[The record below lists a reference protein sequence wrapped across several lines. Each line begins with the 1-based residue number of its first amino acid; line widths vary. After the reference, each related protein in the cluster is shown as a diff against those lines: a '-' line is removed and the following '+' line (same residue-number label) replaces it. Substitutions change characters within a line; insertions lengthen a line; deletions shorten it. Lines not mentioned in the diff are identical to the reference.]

1 MEVVSPKDYSVASSP
16 FSSPNIGALLKIK
29 VITWS
34 QQTGLPVSVSVRVK
48 DKTFKLHKQFPL
60 TSKSGYF
67 KKRLNDTSEVEL
79 PETFPGG
86 PETFEMIA
94 MFVYGSSTLIDPF
107 NVVPLRCAAEFLEM
121 TEDHCSGNLCE
132 RFDLYLNQVV
142 LQSWDDTLIA
152 LQRCQMLLPWSE
164 DLLIVSRCI
173 ESLAFMA
180 CMEVLDP
187 ERRRDTPV
195 VKVEELASKDWSC
208 EIVKDVVSLDLW
220 MRDLIA
226 LPFDF
231 FKRVIGS
238 LRKQGMKEK
247 YVSPIIAFYAN
258 KWVLSKKTRQF
269 LESSCDKVGEGGMNS
284 KASVIL
290 QGVVDLLPVGDKA
303 RKVIPVGFYFALLSR
318 SLELGLRI
326 ESKAKLQDQITS
338 LLHFSQVEDFL
349 LPESGAES
357 MSSSMEFVTMESI
370 ISAYVASSSRVSH
383 TPEASRYRVA
393 ELWDAYLFNVAAD
406 PDMGPKRFM
415 ELIERVPPSYRQ
427 NHYPLYK
434 TINSFVK
441 THSGISQDDKG
452 AVCKYLDC
460 QRLSQE
466 ACIEAVQDELMPL
479 RLIVQALF
487 VQQLNTHKAFKE
499 CSDSFRYAH
508 CGDMSGS
515 LSSSRCPYSASQNL
529 GESPYTD
536 GPDLSSRPLSFLL
549 QKDNVMQNFKFSTT
563 DYESTSFRIQ
573 NLEQELV
580 SLKRSLQLHNIVTKA
595 EPNLIKS
602 QKMKPCGLETR
613 SQSKRRNPIGQATS
627 CISSVN
633 FASQRRNASRL
644 LQVFR
649 RITLFGS
656 RKLKR
661 KPGTPSQL
669 SK

>member
-1 MEVVSPKDYSVASSP
+1 MSC
-16 FSSPNIGALLKIK
+16 LL
-29 VITWS
+29 
-34 QQTGLPVSVSVRVK
+34 
-48 DKTFKLHKQFPL
+48 QFPL

-441 THSGISQDDKG
+441 VSKHS
-452 AVCKYLDC
+452 
-460 QRLSQE
+460 
-466 ACIEAVQDELMPL
+466 
-479 RLIVQALF
+479 
-487 VQQLNTHKAFKE
+487 AFFK
-499 CSDSFRYAH
+499 
-508 CGDMSGS
+508 
-515 LSSSRCPYSASQNL
+515 
-529 GESPYTD
+529 
-536 GPDLSSRPLSFLL
+536 SFL
-549 QKDNVMQNFKFSTT
+549 
-563 DYESTSFRIQ
+563 
-573 NLEQELV
+573 
-580 SLKRSLQLHNIVTKA
+580 
-595 EPNLIKS
+595 IK
-602 QKMKPCGLETR
+602 
-613 SQSKRRNPIGQATS
+613 
-627 CISSVN
+627 
-633 FASQRRNASRL
+633 
-644 LQVFR
+644 
-649 RITLFGS
+649 
-656 RKLKR
+656 
-661 KPGTPSQL
+661 
-669 SK
+669 

>member
-1 MEVVSPKDYSVASSP
+1 MQVVSPKDYSVASSP

-34 QQTGLPVSVSVRVK
+34 QQTGLPVSVRVRVK
-48 DKTFKLHKQFPL
+48 DKMFNLHKFPL

-67 KKRLNDTSEVEL
+67 KKMLNDTSEVEL

-94 MFVYGSSTLIDPF
+94 SFIYGSSTLIDPF
-107 NVVPLRCAAEFLEM
+107 NVVALRCAAEFLEM

-132 RFDLYLNQVV
+132 RFDLYMNQVV

-187 ERRRDTPV
+187 ERMRDTPV
-195 VKVEELASKDWSC
+195 VTVEELTSQAWSSEIMKDA
-208 EIVKDVVSLDLW
+208 VSQDLW
-220 MRDLIA
+220 MKDLIA

-247 YVSPIIAFYAN
+247 YVSPIIVFYAN

-269 LESSCDKVGEGGMNS
+269 WESSCDKIGEGGINS

-318 SLELGLRI
+318 SIELGLRT

-349 LPESGAES
+349 LPESGTES
-357 MSSSMEFVTMESI
+357 MSSCMELVTMESI
-370 ISAYVASSSRVSH
+370 ISAYVASNSHLNH
-383 TPEASRYRVA
+383 TPEASNCRVA
-393 ELWDAYLFNVAAD
+393 ELWDSYLFNVAAD
-406 PDMGPKRFM
+406 PGLIPKRFV
-415 ELIERVPPSYRQ
+415 ELIERIPPSYRQ

-434 TINSFVK
+434 TINNFLK
-441 THSGISQDDKG
+441 KHPGISQDDKG

-466 ACIEAVQDELMPL
+466 ACIEAVQNELMPL

-515 LSSSRCPYSASQNL
+515 LSSSMCPYSASQNL

-536 GPDLSSRPLSFLL
+536 GHELSSRPLSLLL
-549 QKDNVMQNFKFSTT
+549 QKDNVMQNFKFPTT
-563 DYESTSFRIQ
+563 EHESTSFRIQ
-573 NLEQELV
+573 NLEQELM
-580 SLKRSLQLHNIVTKA
+580 SLKRSLQLHNIVTKS
-595 EPNLIKS
+595 EPNLINS

-613 SQSKRRNPIGQATS
+613 SLSKRRNAIGQATS

-633 FASQRRNASRL
+633 FASQRRYAGRL
-644 LQVFR
+644 LKVFR

-656 RKLKR
+656 WKLKR